1 MCLFLDHCTL
11 EKVKYV
17 NSVKTDP
24 SQDLKQELAV
34 GKEC

>member
-1 MCLFLDHCTL
+1 MCLFLDRCTL
-11 EKVKYV
+11 EKVKHV

-34 GKEC
+34 RK